1 MTRLWA
7 TGLTALAAAAWAAPS
22 PPAAGMYTSAEV
34 TSIIGHVN
42 TLVAASLP
50 RMLDALS
57 FVPEDVR
64 AAARVASFGA
74 AGALDLS
81 PEDEQTFLSAALP
94 REPPKPRVAPDAL
107 TTVPAARAV
116 ALDLL
121 LSRLFGSGVAYVE
134 GLVRFVFSNIDGV
147 AGVSRSSPFP
157 FSAGGGEED
166 ADPASQALVLELLAR
181 RLWPALV
188 SPSSTTASAQP
199 QSACREWAA
208 EAVARG
214 LPLLAD
220 RAQAGTIRAAANATA
235 RADNNQRGALL
246 LISELPSLCDTEFV
260 RDAGA
265 ELFRLGAWA
274 ALLQHGGKGGDGL
287 GEGSMGV
294 HPCLTGL
301 AVSLGDGGGSST
313 AETNRTRRWMCG
325 GGGGGAA
332 AGVAVTPVPFSPTAH
347 QQSAASAGGKA
358 SSGSNTGFVH
368 GISCDGPRA
377 QRESC
382 RLVWMADSTEAGWA
396 VPTGADLAGGD
407 DAGPQT
413 RSRKSTGEARGNMF
427 LGGAAPPAGLAMPTL
442 EEIDGGEL

>member
-7 TGLTALAAAAWAAPS
+7 TGLTALAAAAWAAAAPS
-22 PPAAGMYTSAEV
+22 SPAGMYTPAEV
-34 TSIIGHVN
+34 TTIIGHVN

-147 AGVSRSSPFP
+147 AGVSRSPPFP
-157 FSAGGGEED
+157 FSAGGGGED

-235 RADNNQRGALL
+235 RADNHQRGALL

-265 ELFRLGAWA
+265 ELFRLGA
-274 ALLQHGGKGGDGL
+274 
-287 GEGSMGV
+287 
-294 HPCLTGL
+294 P
-301 AVSLGDGGGSST
+301 
-313 AETNRTRRWMCG
+313 G
-325 GGGGGAA
+325 GGGGGGGGGRGRPWVSTPASPASRSPSGTAAGAPQLRPIGRGGGCAA
-332 AGVAVTPVPFSPTAH
+332 AAAVA
-347 QQSAASAGGKA
+347 AAARR
-358 SSGSNTGFVH
+358 
-368 GISCDGPRA
+368 RA
-377 QRESC
+377 
-382 RLVWMADSTEAGWA
+382 
-396 VPTGADLAGGD
+396 
-407 DAGPQT
+407 
-413 RSRKSTGEARGNMF
+413 
-427 LGGAAPPAGLAMPTL
+427 
-442 EEIDGGEL
+442 